1 MINRLLSNFTDKERI
16 EEVIRFLIVGG
27 GCFLLE
33 YILLYV
39 LTEYM
44 HIGYLVS
51 SAIAFTVSLLVNYI
65 LCLLV
70 VFNVKHQSSLEI
82 GLFIITS
89 LIGLIINQGV
99 MWFLVEIIAWWH
111 MFAKVIASGIVMIW
125 NYITKRYILIRK

>member
-99 MWFLVEIIAWWH
+99 IWFLVEIIA
-111 MFAKVIASGIVMIW
+111 
-125 NYITKRYILIRK
+125 

>member
-39 LTEYM
+39 LIEYM

-99 MWFLVEIIAWWH
+99 MWFLVEIIAWWY

>member
-33 YILLYV
+33 YILLYF

-99 MWFLVEIIAWWH
+99 MWFLVEIIAWWY

>member
-51 SAIAFTVSLLVNYI
+51 SAIAFTVSSLVNYI

-99 MWFLVEIIAWWH
+99 MWFLVEIIAWWY

>member
-1 MINRLLSNFTDKERI
+1 MIDRLLSNFTDKERI

-99 MWFLVEIIAWWH
+99 MWFLVEIIAWWY

>member
-99 MWFLVEIIAWWH
+99 MWFLVEIIAWWY

-125 NYITKRYILIRK
+125 NYITKLSLIHI

>member
-70 VFNVKHQSSLEI
+70 VFNVKHQSRLEI

-99 MWFLVEIIAWWH
+99 MWFLVEIIAWWY

>member
-1 MINRLLSNFTDKERI
+1 
-16 EEVIRFLIVGG
+16 
-27 GCFLLE
+27 
-33 YILLYV
+33 
-39 LTEYM
+39 M

-99 MWFLVEIIAWWH
+99 MWFLVEIIAWWY

>member
-51 SAIAFTVSLLVNYI
+51 FAIAFTVSLLVNYI

-99 MWFLVEIIAWWH
+99 MWFLVEIIAWWY

>member
-16 EEVIRFLIVGG
+16 EEIIRFLIVGG

-99 MWFLVEIIAWWH
+99 MWFLVEIIAWWY

>member
-1 MINRLLSNFTDKERI
+1 LINRLLSNFTDKERI

-99 MWFLVEIIAWWH
+99 MWFLVEIIAWWY

>member
-51 SAIAFTVSLLVNYI
+51 STIAFTVSLLVNYI

-99 MWFLVEIIAWWH
+99 MWFLVEIIAWWY

>member
-99 MWFLVEIIAWWH
+99 MWFLVEIIAWWY

-125 NYITKRYILIRK
+125 NYLSLIHI

>member
-1 MINRLLSNFTDKERI
+1 MINRLLSNFTGKERI

-99 MWFLVEIIAWWH
+99 MWFLVEIIAWWY

>member
-27 GCFLLE
+27 GCLLLE

-99 MWFLVEIIAWWH
+99 MWFLVEIIAWWY

>member
-70 VFNVKHQSSLEI
+70 VFYVKHQSSLEI

-99 MWFLVEIIAWWH
+99 MWFLVEIIAWWY

>member
-99 MWFLVEIIAWWH
+99 MWFLVEIIAWWY

>member
-89 LIGLIINQGV
+89 LIGLILNQGV
-99 MWFLVEIIAWWH
+99 MWFLVEIIAWWY

>member
-16 EEVIRFLIVGG
+16 AEVIRFLIVGG

-99 MWFLVEIIAWWH
+99 MWFLVEIIAWWY

>member
-70 VFNVKHQSSLEI
+70 VFTVKHQSSLEI

-99 MWFLVEIIAWWH
+99 MWFLVEIIAWWY

-125 NYITKRYILIRK
+125 NYKKIYFN

>member
-16 EEVIRFLIVGG
+16 VGG
-27 GCFLLE
+27 VCFLLE

-99 MWFLVEIIAWWH
+99 MWFLVEIIAWWY

>member
-16 EEVIRFLIVGG
+16 EEVIRLLIVGG

-99 MWFLVEIIAWWH
+99 MWFLVEIIAWWY

>member
-99 MWFLVEIIAWWH
+99 MWFLVELIAWWY

>member
-89 LIGLIINQGV
+89 LRGLIINQGV
-99 MWFLVEIIAWWH
+99 MWFLVEIIAWWY

>member
-1 MINRLLSNFTDKERI
+1 MNRLLSNFTDKERI

-99 MWFLVEIIAWWH
+99 MWFLVEIIAWWY

>member
-99 MWFLVEIIAWWH
+99 MWFLVEIIAWWY
-111 MFAKVIASGIVMIW
+111 MFATVIASGIVMIW

>member
-1 MINRLLSNFTDKERI
+1 MINRLLSNFTDKASI

-51 SAIAFTVSLLVNYI
+51 SAIAFTGSLLVNYI
-65 LCLLV
+65 LCWLV

-99 MWFLVEIIAWWH
+99 MWFLVEIIAWWY

>member
-99 MWFLVEIIAWWH
+99 MWFLVEIIAWWY

-125 NYITKRYILIRK
+125 NIKKQGK

>member
-27 GCFLLE
+27 GCFLLD

-99 MWFLVEIIAWWH
+99 MWFLVEIIAWWY